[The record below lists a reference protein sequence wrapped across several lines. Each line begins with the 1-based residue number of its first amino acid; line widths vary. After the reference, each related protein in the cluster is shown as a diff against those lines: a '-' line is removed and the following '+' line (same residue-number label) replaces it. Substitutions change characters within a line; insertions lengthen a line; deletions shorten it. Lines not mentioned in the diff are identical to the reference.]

1 MPSPAELV
9 AALYAHYGKWRLVAK
24 ACNDGTGMEHGPGY
38 YQGIGDGQTKRPHR
52 AALSAIYRE
61 ARKLPASITVALKQR
76 RTQEAR
82 KTVHLYP
89 DDHEAGNLE
98 RIHLGLTWPEM
109 VHLWRE
115 KYEKLEVER

>member
-1 MPSPAELV
+1 MTDAAALV
-9 AALYAHYGKWRLVAK
+9 AALYQHFHRWQDVAD
-24 ACNDGTGMEHGPGY
+24 ACNKGTGMHHGPGY

-82 KTVHLYP
+82 KTVHLFP
-89 DDHEAGNLE
+89 DDWEAGNLE
-98 RIHLGLTWPEM
+98 RLRLGLTWPVM
-109 VHLWRE
+109 VHLWRAG
-115 KYEKLEVER
+115 YEKEEA